1 MKKRILTLLLSV
13 LLALSPAF
21 GLTACNTQGSFTVTF
36 EMAREGARLASGYED
51 YELVQ
56 TVNHWSE
63 LEIPLFVCEDAYH
76 VGWNGIIEDIKSNKT
91 LKAQWSEKTF
101 TITFEPGAAD
111 AILISGKESVM
122 TKAPA
127 FMDKPVYERKG
138 YTMDPTW
145 GGINFEELKNDYT
158 ITAKWIPNEYKI
170 KFIEEDGS
178 APTFESGAP
187 VLYDQ
192 DQMPYMNITFDQAIG
207 DLPVPV
213 KQDMTF
219 GAWKLTGKQTMIFNA
234 TTYKYD
240 KDITLEAVWVK
251 EGQFIITYE
260 NVDTTDNPVSYTQGC
275 ETFKLNE
282 PVREGYEFLGWTY
295 DGVTEPVKDVY
306 ITDQDTGDKTF
317 TANWKVKDFTI
328 ELNPLSGGTVSTDH
342 IEVTYGQK
350 VGTLPV
356 PVREG
361 YDFVS
366 WRTENGTLITEDTVW
381 NLDDSSIVLTAVYT
395 RIYTL
400 KFVLRCEVRG
410 EEVTCSLV
418 KNTYEHIDGLTQS
431 EDDEQVYI
439 LAGVKEGAALP
450 ILPNAKPHDTGEYAF
465 SSWRHFIT
473 ENGKD
478 KKVKVT
484 AGMILNEENFPGTY
498 ESGVIEL
505 TAYCYALWTPYY

>member
-1 MKKRILTLLLSV
+1 MKKKILTVLISV
-13 LLALSPAF
+13 LLAFTSVL

-36 EMAREGARLASGYED
+36 EMDRQGARLASGYED
-51 YELVQ
+51 YALVQ

-63 LEIPLFVCEDAYH
+63 LNIPLFVCEDAYH

-101 TITFEPGAAD
+101 VINFEPGAAD
-111 AILISGKESVM
+111 AILVSGSESVM

-127 FMDKPVYERKG
+127 FMNKPVYQRKG

-145 GGINFEELKNDYT
+145 GGFNFEELKDNYT
-158 ITAKWIPNEYKI
+158 ITAKWIANEYKI
-170 KFIEEDGS
+170 NFVEKDGS
-178 APTFESGAP
+178 APVFENDSSI
-187 VLYDQ
+187 LYNQ
-192 DQMPYMNITFDQAIG
+192 DQMPYLKITYDQMIG
-207 DLPVPV
+207 TLPTPI
-213 KQDMTF
+213 KQDKVF
-219 GAWKLTGKQTMIFNA
+219 GAWKLTGKQTMVFNA

-240 KDITLEAVWVK
+240 YDITLEAVWV
-251 EGQFIITYE
+251 ENGQFIISYE
-260 NVDTTDNPVSYTQGC
+260 NVDTTDNKVTYTQG

-282 PVREGYEFLGWTY
+282 PTREGYEFLGWTY
-295 DGVTEPVKDVY
+295 EGVTEPIKDVY
-306 ITDQDTGDKTF
+306 ITSQDTGDKTF

-328 ELNPLSGGTVSTDH
+328 ELNPLAGGKVEQET
-342 IEVTYGQK
+342 IEVIYGQK

-366 WRTENGTLITEDTVW
+366 WKTENGTLITEDTVW

-395 RIYTL
+395 RIYTV
-400 KFVLRCEVRG
+400 KFILRCEVRK
-410 EEVTCSLV
+410 EEVTCSFV

-431 EDDEQVYI
+431 PDDEHVYI
-439 LAGVKEGAALP
+439 WAGVKEGSALP
-450 ILPNAKPHDTGEYAF
+450 ILPNVKPYDTNEYAF
-465 SSWRHFIT
+465 SSWRHYRT
-473 ENGKD
+473 ENGKV

-484 AGMILNEENFPGTY
+484 AGTILNEETFPGTY
-498 ESGVIEL
+498 DSGVIEL